1 MKIIKGLA
9 FIARYLIGSGF
20 AAVLIGLTIVL
31 LIVAALAMV
40 AMEE

>member
-9 FIARYLIGSGF
+9 LIARYLIGSGF
-20 AAVLIGLTIVL
+20 AAVLISLTIVL
-31 LIVAALAMV
+31 LVVAALAMA

>member
-9 FIARYLIGSGF
+9 LIARYLIGSGF
-20 AAVLIGLTIVL
+20 AAVLIGLTIAL

-40 AMEE
+40 AAEE